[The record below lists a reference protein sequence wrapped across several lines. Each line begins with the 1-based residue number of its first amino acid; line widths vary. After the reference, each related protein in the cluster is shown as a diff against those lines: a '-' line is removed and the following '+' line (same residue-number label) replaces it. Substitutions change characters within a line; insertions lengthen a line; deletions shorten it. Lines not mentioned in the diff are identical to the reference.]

1 MTASSRLAAALLG
14 PARFLVWVWMVAL
27 VLLAAGAPG
36 RDVMSNTVSIDP
48 TEFLGYGL
56 SEDAAPSAE
65 LSPPETLSQHAVTVA
80 EIVAGNVE
88 GGRVAAGCNERG
100 PWAGAGVDAVVCEMP
115 ASLAD
120 LSEHEPMASGRS
132 LAELAWVR
140 IGRSHA
146 PPDPAGRT
154 PAPALR
160 PPSA

>member
-14 PARFLVWVWMVAL
+14 PARFLVWGWMVAL

-36 RDVMSNTVSIDP
+36 SDVMSSKVAIDP
-48 TEFLGYGL
+48 TEFVGYGL
-56 SEDAAPSAE
+56 AEDAASSAD
-65 LSPPETLSQHAVTVA
+65 LLPPEMLSQYEVTVA
-80 EIVAGNVE
+80 EIVAGSVE
-88 GGRVAAGCNERG
+88 GGRVVAGCRERA
-100 PWAGAGVDAVVCEMP
+100 PWAGAGIEAVVCDTP
-115 ASLAD
+115 ASFAD
-120 LSEHEPMASGRS
+120 LSEHEPTISGRS

-140 IGRSHA
+140 IGRVHA